1 MNFENINIWCWL
13 IPALVGII
21 CGILGYLI
29 PRGSSKVIDNSAEIS
44 ALKTSNSKLKADLE
58 ACNQK
63 VIAASKVVKPAPNA
77 PSTDLGASATSL
89 AASTATLKT
98 IVFDASAAK
107 AAFGKNIKQD
117 DLKIVEGIGPKIEGM
132 FKDHGIKTW
141 KALSE
146 ASLAECQKILDTGGT
161 RYKIHDPASWPMQ
174 SKMCYEGKWEE
185 LAKWQ
190 EEHKH
195 GKL

>member
-1 MNFENINIWCWL
+1 MNFENLNIWCWM

-29 PRGSSKVIDNSAEIS
+29 GKSGSKAIDNSAE
-44 ALKTSNSKLKADLE
+44 LKLCHEKNAKLE
-58 ACNQK
+58 
-63 VIAASKVVKPAPNA
+63 
-77 PSTDLGASATSL
+77 TDLAACHKKTVAPTTPITAATAVSG
-89 AASTATLKT
+89 

-107 AAFGKNIKQD
+107 AAFGKAVKQD
-117 DLKIVEGIGPKIEGM
+117 DLKLVEGIGPKIEGM
-132 FKDHGIKTW
+132 FKAAGIKTW
-141 KALSE
+141 EALSN
-146 ASLAECQKILDTGGT
+146 ATVADCQKVLDGGGN

-174 SKMCYEGKWEE
+174 AKMCYEGKWAA

-190 EEHKH
+190 DQHKA